1 MKLQEL
7 SATKPSKQIAK
18 VFESYFGSRIP
29 FNQLTSKQAAVMLEK
44 VQGVLR
50 EHRSTVARHHSE
62 KNPKYLQLVMM
73 EQALVGRLK
82 EAMAP
87 VAGTSG
93 TGAVGGA
100 APPGGTGSAAPA
112 TPQAA
117 VAGGKPA
124 VAGAVAKDPKLAAAL
139 KKSSVG
145 QSLTPEE
152 QKLVAG
158 AAMMQAE
165 SRLRRFMKRLNESEV
180 QQAQV
185 VLAAQDMVDKMQG
198 MLEDVS
204 ELQFKELPALVDSI
218 KNQVGV
224 DQASQFNADATAA
237 LTGLL
242 QNIQGAKQQLDA
254 ALGVVTGQ
262 APSGAAAA
270 GAMGADI
277 AAGAADMN
285 AAAGDMAAAGAAGAD
300 MGADAALDTAA
311 AEAGA
316 EAPAAALGRAKR

>member
-7 SATKPSKQIAK
+7 SAPTPSKQIAK
-18 VFESYFGSRIP
+18 VFESYFGNRIQ
-29 FNQLTSKQAAVMLEK
+29 FDQLTPGQTKVMLGK
-44 VQGVLR
+44 VRGVLG
-50 EHRSTVARHHSE
+50 EHRKTSARHASE
-62 KNPKYLQLVMM
+62 QNPKYLQLVMM
-73 EQALVGRLK
+73 EQALSARLK
-82 EAMAP
+82 ETTMPP
-87 VAGTSG
+87 VASTGTAPGATG
-93 TGAVGGA
+93 TV
-100 APPGGTGSAAPA
+100 

-139 KKSSVG
+139 KKSSAG
-145 QSLTPEE
+145 QTLNPEE

-165 SRLRRFMKRLNESEV
+165 SRFRRMARRLNESEV

-224 DQASQFNADATAA
+224 DQAAQFNQDATAA

-285 AAAGDMAAAGAAGAD
+285 AAAGDMAAAGAVD
-300 MGADAALDTAA
+300 DLA
-311 AEAGA
+311 AEPVEPAA
-316 EAPAAALGRAKR
+316 EPAAAALGRDKR

>member
-7 SATKPSKQIAK
+7 SAPTPSKQIAK
-18 VFESYFGSRIP
+18 VFESYFGSRIR
-29 FNQLTSKQAAVMLEK
+29 FDQLNRGQTRAMLGK
-44 VQGVLR
+44 VQGVLK
-50 EHRSTVARHHSE
+50 EHRGTTARHSSE
-62 KNPKYLQLVMM
+62 TNPKYLQLVMM
-73 EQALVGRLK
+73 EQALSARLK
-82 EAMAP
+82 ETTLPP
-87 VAGTSG
+87 VAS
-93 TGAVGGA
+93 TGATAGA
-100 APPGGTGSAAPA
+100 TAQPGAIGAAAPA
-112 TPQAA
+112 GTKPPQ
-117 VAGGKPA
+117 
-124 VAGAVAKDPKLAAAL
+124 DPKLAAAL
-139 KKSSVG
+139 KKSAAG
-145 QSLTPEE
+145 QQLNPEE

-165 SRLRRFMKRLNESEV
+165 SRLRRAMRRLNESEV

-224 DQASQFNADATAA
+224 DQAAQFNSDATAA

-242 QNIQGAKQQLDA
+242 QNIQGAKQQLDS

-277 AAGAADMN
+277 AAGAGDLAAAGADM
-285 AAAGDMAAAGAAGAD
+285 AAGDMGAAAGAE
-300 MGADAALDTAA
+300 MGADAALDAAA

-316 EAPAAALGRAKR
+316 EPPAAALGRAKR